1 MTSSPVAL
9 LRTETLT
16 LYSPLSLP
24 VHMLALELVFVI
36 CAGIALRH
44 ALLLHR
50 RGDPKPLFVWLCT
63 LAYGLMIE
71 ILSYNF
77 LDNFTHGQ
85 FTVMLYHRR
94 LPLYIAILYPVFQYT
109 SIELVRGARL
119 RLWCEPFLIGLVI
132 VAMDFPYDIS
142 GPDAGW
148 WTWSAKDPNLSYRWH
163 GVPVTS
169 YYWHLAFGGA
179 LAFLARVLG
188 RWAAPAPVNSLLAAL
203 RMVALAVVVG
213 VLTLVLGVV
222 AFLPFHFLKAHG
234 VSDGALVAGLLII
247 AAGVSALGLRRPQ
260 ERVAPERSLALIPM
274 LYAALHLTVA
284 LWIYLGGS
292 ESDPAALGKFAV
304 KLLAAVALVIFVAWR
319 YRVTAR
325 LPVQVQ
331 PSV

>member
-1 MTSSPVAL
+1 MTNEPL
-9 LRTETLT
+9 LATEFLT
-16 LYSPLSLP
+16 LRSPLSQP
-24 VHMLALELVFVI
+24 AHMLALELVFIV
-36 CAGIALRH
+36 CAVVALRH

-63 LAYGLMIE
+63 LAYGLLIE

-85 FTVMLYHRR
+85 FSVMLYHRR

-109 SIELVRGARL
+109 SIQLVRGIGL
-119 RLWCEPFLIGLVI
+119 RAWCEPFLIGLVI

-179 LAFLARVLG
+179 LALLSRLLG
-188 RWAAPAPVNSLLAAL
+188 RLAAPQKVTSAPGAL
-203 RMVALAVVVG
+203 RMIGFAILVG
-213 VLTLVLGVV
+213 VLTLVVGVV
-222 AFLPFHFLKAHG
+222 AFLPFHFLKARG
-234 VSDGALVAGLLII
+234 ISDGVIVAGLFVL
-247 AAGVSALGLRRPQ
+247 AAGLSAVGLRGRQ
-260 ERVAPERSLALIPM
+260 GAAPERSLAMIPV
-274 LYAALHLTVA
+274 LYVGLHGSVA
-284 LWIYLGGS
+284 LWLYLRDAGVDAAAGGK
-292 ESDPAALGKFAV
+292 LAV
-304 KLLAAVALVIFVAWR
+304 KLVALTALSGFVAWR
-319 YRVTAR
+319 YRVAAR
-325 LPVQVQ
+325 LPSPAQVQ